1 MSYQRRTPPLKLS
14 VDKKTFNKLIEILE
28 INIKNGNNADI
39 AKKLKENLL
48 TFSIPLKNN
57 NEDIIMIRF
66 FYKEAMQIIS
76 QLLISQKDITP
87 AISYY
92 DVLLKIRENKVH
104 MKQKEE

>member
-14 VDKKTFNKLIEILE
+14 VDKETFNKLIEILE

-87 AISYY
+87 AINYY